1 MQYVNIHT
9 HTEYSNLRLR
19 DCIIK
24 PEHLIKTAA
33 DLGYK
38 GVVITDHE
46 SLSSHVKA
54 FHAYNK
60 LKEKGEIPQDFKL
73 MYGNEIYLIG
83 DDKKEAI
90 EQNKYVKYT
99 HFLLIAKNRRGYE
112 GLSKLSSIANMKSF
126 FSRNMERVPT
136 YKSTLKEIMKEYK
149 GDIIAS
155 TACLGGELA
164 TLLDDYI
171 VHKDERYKKKAVRF
185 VRNLQEM
192 FGEENVFIEIHPTLI
207 DQGKKV
213 NDLLLKVAEFTKATP
228 LTSTDAHYL
237 LKEHAKIHETY
248 LKASDGDREVAMFYA
263 TTYLHTREEFQE
275 EFTEFTTETVDM
287 LIENTMKIYN
297 MVEEIDFYSKP
308 QIPVAKIEVDLTQK
322 EVFKPYLDKYKSIK
336 AFYESDSKADLELI
350 ALCGQGF
357 IKLKQEFND
366 RNLSE
371 LDINLQVTKEISK
384 NLGQNLSEYYLSM
397 YDLINIAWA
406 VSLVGPGRG
415 SGVAWYVNYLLEIT
429 QLNPIANNLPYW
441 RFSEPSRPELPDI
454 DVDTESSKKHLVR
467 DKIREKYPNS
477 FGIATFLTEKPNA
490 AIMTISRALGLEV
503 ISLDDAKYLS
513 SLFPKKKCETI
524 KEALELNGKDSECS
538 QFINEINK
546 YEGMLDLVMYIEG
559 IVCGKGVH
567 PAAMV
572 ILEDDFYKYVPAMKS
587 KGGELV
593 TQHDLHDTE
602 YRGGLKYDLL
612 VIKTLDELRNS
623 LDILVEYNKIEWQG
637 NLKET
642 YYKYLHPDVLEY
654 DDLEMWNL
662 LHEQKVIDVFQFDG
676 NVGAQAMKKVKPI
689 TLAQAISANSLM
701 RISVDVGEQPI
712 DRFRRFKN
720 DISLWYKEMDDFGL
734 TKEHQKILE
743 PHLLPLYGVADTQEA
758 AMKLAMDPK
767 INGFTIAQA
776 HKLRKAIA
784 KSYAKDLLNGI
795 KKLFYS
801 AIDRGID
808 KVLLDYVWEMQFRP
822 MFDYSFS
829 QPHTAA
835 YTVIALQQANI
846 CYRYRELFWKAAV
859 LTTNATDYS
868 STAVALAK
876 LKGFALPPDINEAER
891 GFKVVEEKE
900 KCLFGFNSIMKIG
913 EDVIDAI
920 IANRPYVS
928 VNDFFSRFDGLGTDK
943 MVNIIKAGC
952 LDSLDRDRRQI
963 MINYI
968 TSKVPMRKKLNGQNM
983 PTLIKNDLIPKE
995 FNEEV
1000 ELWKLRKKLLNKD
1013 NLYKSINKTHGYYLI
1028 HEKYIKDEMLEEMND
1043 FEYLDNNKIGINSKE
1058 FDDYYKKHFVKLQ
1071 EWIST
1076 EEASALLTKKERR
1089 DLWNKYCRGN
1099 ELRWEMNSVN
1109 LYYNKHEIDVIPLHK
1124 YFTLDDF
1131 EELPE
1136 EPVVASRKVSKKGRV
1151 TEELKLSVI
1160 AGVVIDK
1167 NKDKKFVV
1175 LSTPTGAV
1183 MVRLGGK
1190 YNHYNKSVEGDP
1202 SWFERGTILIA
1213 VGFRSGDNFIAK
1225 TYRESIYKH
1234 SLMKVDS
1241 YDNNNVRIKM
1251 SKKIEE

>member
-1 MQYVNIHT
+1 MNYMNIHS
-9 HTEYSNLRLR
+9 HTMYSNLRLR

-24 PEHLIKTAA
+24 PEHLITTAA
-33 DLGYK
+33 KLGYK
-38 GVVITDHE
+38 GIVVTDHE
-46 SLSSHVKA
+46 SLSSHVKLSK
-54 FHAYNK
+54 AYHK
-60 LKEKGEIPQDFKL
+60 LKEAGEIPDYFKIAF
-73 MYGNEIYLIG
+73 GNEIYLIG
-83 DDKKEAI
+83 DDKKEDI

-112 GLSKLSSIANMKSF
+112 GIAKLSSIANENSF

-136 YKSTLKEIMKEYK
+136 YKSTLKSVMKEYK

-164 TLLDDYI
+164 TELDNYI

-185 VRNLQEM
+185 VRQIQEI
-192 FGEENVFIEIHPTLI
+192 FGEENTFIEIHPTLI

-213 NDLLLKVAEFTKATP
+213 NDLLYKVAEFTGATP

-263 TTYLHTREEFQE
+263 TTYLHTEKEFKE
-275 EFTEFTTETVDM
+275 EFTEFEEEIVDK
-287 LIENTMKIYN
+287 LINNTMKIYD

-308 QIPVAKIEVDLTQK
+308 QIPKAKIEVDYAKK
-322 EVFKPYLDKYKSIK
+322 EVFKPYLEKYKSIK
-336 AFYESDSKADLELI
+336 EFYYSNDKADLELI
-350 ALCGQGF
+350 SLCGEGF
-357 IKLKQEFND
+357 IKLNQEFND
-366 RNLSE
+366 TNLSE
-371 LDINLQVTKEISK
+371 LNTNLQVTKEISK

-397 YDLINIAWA
+397 YHLIKIAWE

-415 SGVAWYVNYLLEIT
+415 SGVAWYINYLLEIT
-429 QLNPIANNLPYW
+429 QLNPIENNLPYW

-477 FGIATFLTEKPNA
+477 YGIATFLTEKPNA
-490 AIMTISRALGLEV
+490 AIMTISRALGDEV
-503 ISLDDAKYLS
+503 IKLDDAKYLS

-524 KEALELNGKDSECS
+524 KEALDLYGKDSECS

-572 ILEDDFYKYVPAMKS
+572 IMEEDYYKYVPTMKS

-612 VIKTLDELRNS
+612 VLKTLDEVRTGLE
-623 LDILVEYNKIEWQG
+623 LLIQYNKIEWQG
-637 NLKET
+637 NLKDT

-654 DDLEMWNL
+654 EDPEMWRL
-662 LHEQKVIDVFQFDG
+662 LHEQRVIDIFQFDG
-676 NVGAQAMKKVKPI
+676 NVGAQAMKKVKPV

-701 RISVDVGEQPI
+701 RISVDEGEQPI
-712 DRFRRFKN
+712 DRFKRFKN
-720 DISLWYKEMDDFGL
+720 DISLWYKEMRDFGL
-734 TKEHQKILE
+734 SEEHIKILE

-767 INGFTIAQA
+767 IGGFTIGQA

-784 KSYAKDLLNGI
+784 KSYAKDLLEGI

-801 AIDRGID
+801 AADRGID
-808 KVLLDYVWEMQFRP
+808 KVLLDYVWEMQFKP

-829 QPHTAA
+829 QPHVAA
-835 YTVIALQQANI
+835 YTVLALQQTNI
-846 CYRYRELFWKAAV
+846 CYKWGELYWKAAV
-859 LTTNATDYS
+859 LTTNSTDYS

-876 LKGFALPPDINEAER
+876 LKGFALPPNINLAEK
-891 GFKVVEEKE
+891 GFKVVESEE

-913 EDVIDAI
+913 EDLIDYI
-920 IANRPYVS
+920 MKNRPYNTV
-928 VNDFFSRFDGLGTDK
+928 DEFFAKMEGVGTDK

-952 LDSLDRDRRQI
+952 LDALDRDRRKI

-968 TSKVPMRKKLNGQNM
+968 ASKVPQRNKLNGQNI
-983 PTLIKNDLIPKE
+983 PTLIKNDLIPKKYK
-995 FNEEV
+995 EEV
-1000 ELWKLRKKLLNKD
+1000 ELWNFRKKLLDKKNRYKD
-1013 NLYKSINKTHGYYLI
+1013 INKSHGYYSINENLAS
-1028 HEKYIKDEMLEEMND
+1028 KDMLLKLKD
-1043 FEYLDNNKIGINSKE
+1043 YEYLDNNKIGINSKE
-1058 FDDYYKKHFVKLQ
+1058 FDDYYKENFRNLQ
-1071 EWIST
+1071 NWISSD
-1076 EEASALLTKKERR
+1076 EATKLLTQKERR
-1089 DLWNKYCRGN
+1089 DLWTKYCLGN

-1109 LYYNKHEIDVIPLHK
+1109 LYYDKHEIDVVPLEK
-1124 YFTLDDF
+1124 YFTLGDF
-1131 EELPE
+1131 EQLPE
-1136 EPVVASRKVSKKGRV
+1136 EPVVASRKVSKKGKV
-1151 TEELKLSVI
+1151 TEEYKLSVI

-1167 NKDKKFVV
+1167 NKDKKYVV
-1175 LSTPTGAV
+1175 LSTPTGSV

-1213 VGFRSGDNFIAK
+1213 VGFRLGDNFIAK
-1225 TYRESIYKH
+1225 TYKDSVYNH
-1234 SLMKVDS
+1234 SLMKVDAYNDKS
-1241 YDNNNVRIKM
+1241 VKIKM
-1251 SKKIEE
+1251 EKKLEE